1 MITMEELYEKLEKEY
16 GEIYWVENYY
26 DKLDRYTINL
36 NSNHFEIV
44 IPENIKNINQIMIKT
59 FNEFINF
66 YEINKIMNFINEN
79 LK

>member
-1 MITMEELYEKLEKEY
+1 MTIEELYEKLEKEY
-16 GEIYWVENYY
+16 REIYWVENNY
-26 DKLDRYTINL
+26 DKLGRSTINL
-36 NSNHFEIV
+36 NSNHFELV

-59 FNEFINF
+59 FNEFISF